1 MSRKKAL
8 RVSVLATA
16 LLGLVTTATTIY
28 ILWLYELLADGERLP
43 HNDMKE
49 WKVKKKNCEERYDTA
64 SKSGKAT
71 YDSFSSRPTWSK
83 FDDIGCIN
91 ERSTYAY
98 STSES
103 LYLTDCCNIPQKQ
116 VMIILP
122 NDKKVPY
129 PRNQFWNSVQYE
141 NDHLHEL
148 KRVRLYHFFMGSLA
162 LVCGFV
168 FGMICVRFFRKIRR
182 PAGPAEMKPIEEL
195 ESWAATRNKKNKAMI
210 SDSSD
215 DETDDSFF
223 WLHLR
228 LKAMSSKT
236 EKLDALSQTLKE
248 TNDYLTSD
256 VVDLILT
263 AFPEEEEAMEA
274 FVIIEPYLLTS
285 VTPRDT
291 EYSLDVVVED

>member
-1 MSRKKAL
+1 MKCL
-8 RVSVLATA
+8 RVSLLATFVLVLLVTIGIVCWMMYA
-16 LLGLVTTATTIY
+16 LLAYGDRV
-28 ILWLYELLADGERLP
+28 P
-43 HNDMKE
+43 HNNSEE
-49 WKVKKKNCEERYDTA
+49 WEGRKKNCEEEWQTWDDQQHQRYR
-64 SKSGKAT
+64 SN
-71 YDSFSSRPTWSK
+71 
-83 FDDIGCIN
+83 FDKTRCIN
-91 ERSTYAY
+91 ERISKQ
-98 STSES
+98 TSS
-103 LYLTDCCNIPQKQ
+103 SYRVSKHVCCKIPDDKI
-116 VMIILP
+116 MIILP
-122 NDKKVPY
+122 NKKEIPY
-129 PRNQFWNSVQYE
+129 PRLQSGHQYSYDPRQYDYDRIYE
-141 NDHLHEL
+141 VKLVIFYAL
-148 KRVRLYHFFMGSLA
+148 LMGFLA
-162 LVCGFV
+162 LATGIA
-168 FGMICVRFFRKIRR
+168 FGMICVRFFRKLRR
-182 PAGPAEMKPIEEL
+182 PAGPAKMKPIEEL

-291 EYSLDVVVED
+291 EDSLDVVVED

>member
-1 MSRKKAL
+1 MKCL
-8 RVSVLATA
+8 RVSLLATLNLVLLVTIGFICWKMFA
-16 LLGLVTTATTIY
+16 LL
-28 ILWLYELLADGERLP
+28 WDGERVP
-43 HNDMKE
+43 HNNRKE
-49 WKVKKKNCEERYDTA
+49 WEERKKNCEEEYEVWYDQA
-64 SKSGKAT
+64 RQR
-71 YDSFSSRPTWSK
+71 SSYNIDYSYIRTR
-83 FDDIGCIN
+83 CIN
-91 ERSTYAY
+91 ERISKQ
-98 STSES
+98 TSS
-103 LYLTDCCNIPQKQ
+103 SNYVFLDSCCKIPDSKI
-116 VMIILP
+116 MIILP
-122 NDKKVPY
+122 NNKEVPY
-129 PRNQFWNSVQYE
+129 PRLHSGYEYSHDPRQYD
-141 NDHLHEL
+141 NDRIYEL
-148 KRVRLYHFFMGSLA
+148 KLLKVYALLMGFIALA
-162 LVCGFV
+162 IGIA
-168 FGMICVRFFRKIRR
+168 FGMICVRFFKKIRR